1 MDSAFA
7 DARIVDLIL
16 VAVHIQVGSDRIAD
30 DTLEHALDDVMY
42 ILMFQRVVALF
53 IHDLTLLAQ
62 DIIVFQQL
70 LAGIEVIALDPLL
83 RLGDRLGDH
92 LGFDL
97 LIAQLVEQP
106 VELFTA
112 ETHHQGIFHRYIE
125 AGEARIALT
134 TRFVRAADCRYA
146 RDS

>member
-1 MDSAFA
+1 MDSPFT

-16 VAVHIQVGSDRIAD
+16 VALHIQVGSDRIAD

-42 ILMFQRVVALF
+42 IFMFQRVVALF

-70 LAGIEVIALDPLL
+70 LAGIEVIALDPFL
-83 RLGDRLGDH
+83 RLSDRLGDH

-106 VELFTA
+106 LSFSPPKRTIRESSIDT
-112 ETHHQGIFHRYIE
+112 
-125 AGEARIALT
+125 
-134 TRFVRAADCRYA
+134 
-146 RDS
+146 